1 MAMEYAKSFYK
12 SRTWQQCREAYIA
25 IRMGIDGGMC
35 EDCHEHPGYIVHHKK
50 HITPDNISNPEITL
64 SFSNLRYVC
73 QDCHNKEHGRAEK
86 EKPRYIFSDDG
97 DVLPAKTPPLK

>member
-35 EDCHEHPGYIVHHKK
+35 EDC
-50 HITPDNISNPEITL
+50 
-64 SFSNLRYVC
+64 
-73 QDCHNKEHGRAEK
+73 QDRK
-86 EKPRYIFSDDG
+86 S
-97 DVLPAKTPPLK
+97 VV

>member
-35 EDCHEHPGYIVHHKK
+35 ENCHEHPGYIVHHKK
-50 HITPDNISNPEITL
+50 HITPGNISDPEITL

-73 QDCHNKEHGRAEK
+73 QDCHNKEHGRAGK
-86 EKPRYIFSDDG
+86 EKPGYIFSEDG
-97 DVLPAKTPPLK
+97 DVLPVQTPPLK